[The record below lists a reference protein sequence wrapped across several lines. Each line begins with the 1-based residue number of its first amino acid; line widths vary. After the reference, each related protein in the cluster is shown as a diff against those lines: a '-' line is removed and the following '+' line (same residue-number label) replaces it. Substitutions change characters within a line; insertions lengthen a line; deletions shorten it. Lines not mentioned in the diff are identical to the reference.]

1 MSFPLRA
8 EWKLQGAEYGK
19 IETKSTAIEE
29 IKLNLTSK
37 ADGRMMIRKKIW
49 ISKLLSISITV

>member
-37 ADGRMMIRKKIW
+37 ADGRMMIRKKI
-49 ISKLLSISITV
+49 